1 MMLGVIESRAKNQEP
16 GTRNSGK
23 VEKWKSE
30 RERIKSQEPRARKG
44 GKGRTRNQEPG
55 VKIID
60 SA

>member
-44 GKGRTRNQEPG
+44 GKGR
-55 VKIID
+55 K
-60 SA
+60 